1 MGALE
6 KKINH
11 AYEVLTTSMT
21 KNKDDDE
28 CFGEYVGESL
38 KKFQDR
44 KTKAWIRHSI
54 SNILYQAECGGAGG
68 HMFPPWNNSQNTFF
82 RAQPPQPF
90 PGYNQHN
97 SASSSSSSPYPSP
110 QANNQQPQLSPLQ
123 PVQPEV
129 QPNQTPVQDYE
140 LMQNSFY

>member
-11 AYEVLTTSMT
+11 AYEVLTTTMT
-21 KNKDDDE
+21 KNKDADE
-28 CFGEYVGESL
+28 YFGEYVGESL

-68 HMFPPWNNSQNTFF
+68 HMFPPWNDSQNTFF

-110 QANNQQPQLSPLQ
+110 QANNQQPQLSP
-123 PVQPEV
+123 EV
-129 QPNQTPVQDYE
+129 QTNQTPVEDYE
-140 LMQNSFY
+140 HMQNCFY